1 MAAETPGS
9 TETGRNAPRPAGW
22 GRWLRLLAGALALL
36 ALSETLWLW
45 QTWPVRELLQ
55 SAPQPTPTPASPR

>member
-1 MAAETPGS
+1 MAADDPK
-9 TETGRNAPRPAGW
+9 PAATD
-22 GRWLRLLAGALALL
+22 AGAAVTWRAWLQVAAVALLLL

-55 SAPQPTPTPASPR
+55 FPAGAGAQR

>member
-9 TETGRNAPRPAGW
+9 TAARPVQAAW
-22 GRWLRLLAGALALL
+22 RSWLRVAGIAAALL
-36 ALSETLWLW
+36 VLSEALWLW

-55 SAPQPTPTPASPR
+55 PDAAPRTTRHP

>member
-9 TETGRNAPRPAGW
+9 LERRTQPSALA
-22 GRWLRLLAGALALL
+22 RWLRIAAGAAVLL
-36 ALSETLWLW
+36 LLSETLWLW

-55 SAPQPTPTPASPR
+55 GPVIATPVAVVR